1 MKKILLLVGMFLFM
15 SPISTFANTAKI
27 PSGLP
32 LSEVETSID
41 EIMENYIGENKEIP
55 GAAISI
61 VKDGEIKFEKG
72 YGFSD
77 IEKQKSTDPKQTVFE
92 AASISKVYTWTAMMQ
107 LVEQGKVNLQDD
119 IFDYLPDD
127 YLELAY
133 PDKVSILDLM
143 NHTAGFEDTTE
154 ELLTT
159 NPNKVI
165 PLKDYLSDQHE
176 QPTQVFRPG
185 TVTAYSNYGTSLAGY
200 IIERVTREDYAT
212 YMQANILDKLEMNL
226 SSFQADYS
234 DLSMITNT
242 KSKSYV
248 KTKDHFEQVD
258 WSYVNDA
265 PAGSLNTTV
274 HDMAKFMLAHL
285 GTGYDQLFEDKATL
299 DQMHEQI
306 SSFTGNAHGFWE
318 RSVNDYRILEH
329 SGNAV
334 GYTTLMTLV
343 PEENFGVVLFM
354 NVGEE
359 MSGLRVDLLNAL
371 IGEQEKPEKVHVSQ
385 NDEKVEGTYRIAR
398 GIYTNFLK
406 LLPIIGNSDV
416 TVKQNSS
423 GGITLQTVADPEPIL
438 YAETDHLAY
447 VRVDDTIPLM
457 DKAGMDTSKV
467 YFQLDEQ
474 GNVKKMTYGIVSDF
488 LPVPAKD
495 RLEVHMIIII
505 VSVMAFIIYTMV
517 ALIQWIIRKRKKT
530 SSVNMFPATG
540 LLAFIGLAVT
550 INIIILFGRFMMD
563 PFQKIATLHIYLWLN
578 MLLPISVLV
587 CGYFMFKQRKEKT
600 RLQNIARVS
609 LLLISCL
616 FTLFLYYFHLLW

>member
-15 SPISTFANTAKI
+15 SPISAYANTAKL

-41 EIMENYIGENKEIP
+41 EIMKNYIGENKDIP

-61 VKDGEIKFEKG
+61 VKDGEIIFEKG
-72 YGFSD
+72 YGFAD
-77 IEKQKSTDPKQTVFE
+77 IKKQKSIDPKQTVFE

-107 LVEQGKVNLQDD
+107 LVEQGKVHLQDD
-119 IFDYLPDD
+119 IRDYLPDG
-127 YLELAY
+127 YLDLAY

-159 NPNKVI
+159 DPNKVI

-200 IIERVTREDYAT
+200 IIERVTGEDFAT
-212 YMQANILDKLEMNL
+212 YMQANILDQLEMNL
-226 SSFQADYS
+226 SSFQTDYS
-234 DLSMITNT
+234 DISTITNN

-248 KTKDHFEQVD
+248 KTKDNFEQVD

-274 HDMAKFMLAHL
+274 HDMAKFMLAYL
-285 GTGYDQLFEDKATL
+285 GTGYDHLFEDKAIL
-299 DQMHEQI
+299 DQMHEQT

-318 RSVNDYRILEH
+318 RSINDYRILEH

-334 GYTTLMTLV
+334 GYTTLMTFV

-416 TVKQNSS
+416 TVKQHPS
-423 GGITLQTVADPEPIL
+423 GGITLQTAADPEPIL
-438 YAETDHLAY
+438 YTETDHLEY
-447 VRVDDTIPLM
+447 VRVDNTIPLM

-467 YFQLDEQ
+467 YFQLDGQ

-488 LPVPAKD
+488 LPVSLKN
-495 RLEVHMIIII
+495 RVEVHMIIII

-530 SSVNMFPATG
+530 SRANMFPATG
-540 LLAFIGLAVT
+540 LLAFIGLIVT
-550 INIIILFGRFMMD
+550 VNIIILFGRFMAD
-563 PFQKIATLHIYLWLN
+563 PFQKMATLRIHLWLN

-587 CGYFMFKQRKEKT
+587 CGYFMFKQWKKKT
-600 RLQNIARVS
+600 RMQNIARIS

>member
-15 SPISTFANTAKI
+15 SPISAYANTAKL

-41 EIMENYIGENKEIP
+41 EIMKNYIGENKDIP

-61 VKDGEIKFEKG
+61 VKDGEIIFEKG
-72 YGFSD
+72 YGFAD
-77 IEKQKSTDPKQTVFE
+77 IEKQKSIDPKQTVFE
-92 AASISKVYTWTAMMQ
+92 AASISKEYTWTAMMQ
-107 LVEQGKVNLQDD
+107 LVEQGKVHLQDD
-119 IFDYLPDD
+119 IRDYLPDG
-127 YLELAY
+127 YLDLAY

-159 NPNKVI
+159 DPNKVI

-200 IIERVTREDYAT
+200 IIERVTGEDFAT
-212 YMQANILDKLEMNL
+212 YMQANILDQLEMNL
-226 SSFQADYS
+226 SSFQTDYS
-234 DLSMITNT
+234 DISTITNN

-248 KTKDHFEQVD
+248 KTKDNFEQVD

-274 HDMAKFMLAHL
+274 HDMAKFMLAYL
-285 GTGYDQLFEDKATL
+285 GTGYDHLFEDKAIL
-299 DQMHEQI
+299 DQMHEQT

-318 RSVNDYRILEH
+318 RSINDYRILEH

-334 GYTTLMTLV
+334 GYTTLMTFV

-416 TVKQNSS
+416 TVKQHPS
-423 GGITLQTVADPEPIL
+423 GGITLQTAADPEPIL
-438 YAETDHLAY
+438 YTETDHLEY
-447 VRVDDTIPLM
+447 VRVDNTIPLM

-488 LPVPAKD
+488 LSVPLKD
-495 RLEVHMIIII
+495 RVEVHMIIII

-530 SSVNMFPATG
+530 SRANMFPATG
-540 LLAFIGLAVT
+540 LLAFIGLIVT
-550 INIIILFGRFMMD
+550 VNIIILFGRFMAD
-563 PFQKIATLHIYLWLN
+563 PFQKMATLRIHLWFN

-587 CGYFMFKQRKEKT
+587 CGYFMFKQWKEKT
-600 RLQNIARVS
+600 RMQNIARIS